1 MDRFL
6 NYLAVIT
13 SLGIASIAAYF
24 SVLGLATIFAGA
36 FMGIV
41 IMAGALEF
49 GKVVTAAYLHLAWDK
64 LNYMKYYLVFSVFV
78 LMLITSLGIFGYLSK
93 AHSEQTG
100 DTAQAQSF
108 VDRIESQIAR
118 EENKITTY
126 QERIQSLG
134 GAKIDVSTSIE
145 QQETIRDGAW
155 DRVQGDI
162 EYAQGQIQSIR
173 DQLVIDLD
181 AQDNKLKPLDR
192 IVDSYANQGT
202 VTTETD
208 SGGLFRSAETQ
219 TVDNVAK
226 ANEVRLSQKAERD
239 AISTE
244 KDKLRT
250 SAQRDINS
258 QQANI
263 DKYRGQA
270 QKTIEAANKEIN
282 GLRDSSSEDQDG
294 ILLKIDDYNNQ
305 IDGIYDGLIEIKDEK
320 FTAESEVRE
329 LEKEVGPIK
338 YVAQLL
344 YGGDGEDLLDK
355 AVQVFI
361 LLLVFV
367 FDPLAV
373 MLVIAANQTL
383 LRYGIDLEK
392 TGPEGDSNG
401 NPESDRDDTRGP
413 EGDPD
418 SEDYGTVAESTT
430 HVFEAGNLQDSES
443 GSDTTSNDI
452 HLQPARKDDNI
463 VRDEPEHSG
472 VKDATTFINNI
483 NEEAA
488 TAMAESAELKKQ
500 LTALEKLIKETEPK
514 TVVIEKDMELD
525 LSPPK
530 AILDLEKKLKA
541 RLDRDDD

>member
-1 MDRFL
+1 MLFGIL
-6 NYLAVIT
+6 TLITALA
-13 SLGIASIAAYF
+13 IAGVAAWFSIAGLMAIF
-24 SVLGLATIFAGA
+24 SAAALPIAV
-36 FMGIV
+36 
-41 IMAGALEF
+41 MAGTLEV
-49 GKVVTAAYLHLAWDK
+49 GKLLTASWLYRYWNDTGLLLRSYLCIA
-64 LNYMKYYLVFSVFV
+64 VGI
-78 LMLITSLGIFGYLSK
+78 LMLITSMGIFGYLSK
-93 AHSEQTG
+93 AHLDQAGASG
-100 DTAQAQSF
+100 DAFAI
-108 VDRIESQIAR
+108 VERLDGKIAR
-118 EENKITTY
+118 EENKIGILE
-126 QERIQSLG
+126 QRIAGLQTG
-134 GAKIDVSTSIE
+134 GGLDVSTSIQ

-208 SGGLFRSAETQ
+208 SGGLFRSAETE

-263 DKYRGQA
+263 DKYRSQA
-270 QKTIEAANKEIN
+270 QTVIDRANAEVN
-282 GLRDSSSEDQDG
+282 SLRSSSSEDQDG
-294 ILLKIDDYNNQ
+294 ILIKIDDYNNQ
-305 IDGIYDGLIEIKDEK
+305 IDTIYNGLIEIKDEK
-320 FTAESEVRE
+320 FLAESEVRE

-344 YGGDGEDLLDK
+344 YGGDSEDLLDK
-355 AVQVFI
+355 SVQVFI

-383 LRYGIDLEK
+383 LRYGINIEK
-392 TGPEGDSNG
+392 TGPEGDNSNG
-401 NPESDRDDTRGP
+401 DRTDESHSD
-413 EGDPD
+413 
-418 SEDYGTVAESTT
+418 DYGTVTEQATNI
-430 HVFEAGNLQDSES
+430 FEAGNLQDNRS
-443 GSDTTSNDI
+443 GIDTAGDDI
-452 HLQPARKDDNI
+452 HLRQPREDGDVFREPHRPTDI
-463 VRDEPEHSG
+463 DEASI
-472 VKDATTFINNI
+472 AI
-483 NEEAA
+483 
-488 TAMAESAELKKQ
+488 AESAELKKQ
-500 LTALEKLIKETEPK
+500 VSALEKQVNQTPQTI
-514 TVVIEKDMELD
+514 VVEQELNLD
-525 LSPPK
+525 LSPPQ
-530 AILDLEKKLKA
+530 AILDLEKKLKQ

>member
-1 MDRFL
+1 MLFGIL
-6 NYLAVIT
+6 TLITALAIAGVAAWFSIAGLMAIFSAAAMPIAVMAGTLEVGKLLTASWLYRYWNDT
-13 SLGIASIAAYF
+13 SLMLKSYLCIAVAI
-24 SVLGLATIFAGA
+24 
-36 FMGIV
+36 
-41 IMAGALEF
+41 
-49 GKVVTAAYLHLAWDK
+49 
-64 LNYMKYYLVFSVFV
+64 
-78 LMLITSLGIFGYLSK
+78 LMLITSMGIFGYLSK
-93 AHSEQTG
+93 AHLDQAGASG
-100 DTAQAQSF
+100 DAFAI
-108 VDRIESQIAR
+108 VERLDGKIAR
-118 EENKITTY
+118 EENKIGILE
-126 QERIQSLG
+126 QRIAGLQTG
-134 GAKIDVSTSIE
+134 GGLDVSTSIQ

-208 SGGLFRSAETQ
+208 GGGLFRSAETE

-244 KDKLRT
+244 KDKLRR
-250 SAQRDINS
+250 SAQKDINS

-270 QKTIEAANKEIN
+270 QNTIEAANNEIN

-305 IDGIYDGLIEIKDEK
+305 IDNIYDGLIEIKDEK

-344 YGGDGEDLLDK
+344 YGGDGEELLDK

-383 LRYGIDLEK
+383 LRYGINLEK

-401 NPESDRDDTRGP
+401 NPKSDRDDTRGP
-413 EGDPD
+413 EGDSD
-418 SEDYGTVAESTT
+418 SEDYGTVTESTT

-472 VKDATTFINNI
+472 VINATTFINDI
-483 NEEAA
+483 NEEA
-488 TAMAESAELKKQ
+488 TQRMVENDELKKQ
-500 LTALEKLIKETEPK
+500 LTALEKLVKETEPK
-514 TVVIEKDMELD
+514 TIVIEKDMELD

>member
-1 MDRFL
+1 MLFGIL
-6 NYLAVIT
+6 TLITALAIAGVAAWFSIAGLMAIFSAAAMPIAVMAGTLEVGKLLTASWLYRYWNDT
-13 SLGIASIAAYF
+13 SLMLKSYLCIAVAI
-24 SVLGLATIFAGA
+24 
-36 FMGIV
+36 
-41 IMAGALEF
+41 
-49 GKVVTAAYLHLAWDK
+49 
-64 LNYMKYYLVFSVFV
+64 
-78 LMLITSLGIFGYLSK
+78 LMLITSMGIFGYLSK
-93 AHSEQTG
+93 AHLDQAGASG
-100 DTAQAQSF
+100 DAFAI
-108 VDRIESQIAR
+108 VERLDGKIAR
-118 EENKITTY
+118 EENKIGILE
-126 QERIQSLG
+126 QRIAGLQTG
-134 GAKIDVSTSIE
+134 GGLDVSTSIQ

-208 SGGLFRSAETQ
+208 SGGLFRSAETE

-244 KDKLRT
+244 KDKLRR
-250 SAQRDINS
+250 SAQKDINS

-270 QKTIEAANKEIN
+270 QNTIEAANNEIN

-305 IDGIYDGLIEIKDEK
+305 IDNIYDGLIEIKDEK

-344 YGGDGEDLLDK
+344 YGGDGEELLDK

-383 LRYGIDLEK
+383 LRYGINLEK

-401 NPESDRDDTRGP
+401 NPKSDRDDTRGP
-413 EGDPD
+413 EGDSD
-418 SEDYGTVAESTT
+418 SEDYGTVTESTT

-472 VKDATTFINNI
+472 VINATTFINDI
-483 NEEAA
+483 NEEA
-488 TAMAESAELKKQ
+488 TQRMVENDELKKQ
-500 LTALEKLIKETEPK
+500 LTALEKLVKETEPK
-514 TVVIEKDMELD
+514 TIVIEKDMELD

>member
-1 MDRFL
+1 M
-6 NYLAVIT
+6 
-13 SLGIASIAAYF
+13 
-24 SVLGLATIFAGA
+24 
-36 FMGIV
+36 
-41 IMAGALEF
+41 
-49 GKVVTAAYLHLAWDK
+49 
-64 LNYMKYYLVFSVFV
+64 
-78 LMLITSLGIFGYLSK
+78 GIFGYLSK
-93 AHSEQTG
+93 AHLDQAGASG
-100 DTAQAQSF
+100 DAFAI
-108 VDRIESQIAR
+108 VERLEGQIAR
-118 EENKITTY
+118 EENKIGILET
-126 QERIQSLG
+126 RIASLQTG
-134 GAKIDVSTSIE
+134 GGLDVSSSIQ

-173 DQLVIDLD
+173 DQLVIDLK
-181 AQDNKLKPLDR
+181 AQDDKLKPLDR
-192 IVDSYANQGT
+192 IVDSYADQGT

-208 SGGLFRSAETQ
+208 GGGLFRSAETE

-244 KDKLRT
+244 KDKLRR

-270 QKTIEAANKEIN
+270 QNTIEAANNEIN

-305 IDGIYDGLIEIKDEK
+305 IDNIYDGLIEIKDEK

-344 YGGDGEDLLDK
+344 YGGDGEELLDK

-383 LRYGIDLEK
+383 LRYGINLEK

-401 NPESDRDDTRGP
+401 NPKSDRDDTRGP
-413 EGDPD
+413 EGDSD
-418 SEDYGTVAESTT
+418 SEDYGTVTESTT

-472 VKDATTFINNI
+472 VINATTFINDI
-483 NEEAA
+483 NEEA
-488 TAMAESAELKKQ
+488 TQRMVENDELKKQ
-500 LTALEKLIKETEPK
+500 LTALEKLVKETEPK
-514 TVVIEKDMELD
+514 TIVIEKDMELD

>member
-1 MDRFL
+1 MLFGIL
-6 NYLAVIT
+6 TLITALAIAAVAAWFSIAGLMAIFSAAALPIAVMAGTLEVGKLLTASWLYRYWDDT
-13 SLGIASIAAYF
+13 SLMLKSYLCIA
-24 SVLGLATIFAGA
+24 
-36 FMGIV
+36 
-41 IMAGALEF
+41 
-49 GKVVTAAYLHLAWDK
+49 
-64 LNYMKYYLVFSVFV
+64 VFI
-78 LMLITSLGIFGYLSK
+78 LMLITSMGIFGYLSK
-93 AHSEQTG
+93 AHLDQAGASG
-100 DTAQAQSF
+100 DAFAI
-108 VDRIESQIAR
+108 VERLEGQIAR
-118 EENKITTY
+118 EENKIGILET
-126 QERIQSLG
+126 RIASLQTG
-134 GAKIDVSTSIE
+134 GGLDVSSSIQ

-173 DQLVIDLD
+173 DQLVIDLK
-181 AQDNKLKPLDR
+181 AQDDKLKPLDR
-192 IVDSYANQGT
+192 IVDSYADQGT
-202 VTTETD
+202 VITETD
-208 SGGLFRSAETQ
+208 GGGLFRSAETE

-250 SAQRDINS
+250 SAQKDINS

-270 QKTIEAANKEIN
+270 QNTIEAANNEIN

-305 IDGIYDGLIEIKDEK
+305 IDNIYDGLIEIKDEK

-344 YGGDGEDLLDK
+344 YGGDGEELLDK

-383 LRYGIDLEK
+383 LRYGINLEK

-401 NPESDRDDTRGP
+401 NPKSDRDDTRGP
-413 EGDPD
+413 EGDSD
-418 SEDYGTVAESTT
+418 SEDYGTVTESTT

-472 VKDATTFINNI
+472 VINATTFINDI
-483 NEEAA
+483 NEEA
-488 TAMAESAELKKQ
+488 TQRMVENDELKKQ
-500 LTALEKLIKETEPK
+500 LTALEKLVKETEPK

>member
-1 MDRFL
+1 MLFGIL
-6 NYLAVIT
+6 TLITALAIAGVAAWFSIAGLMAIFSAAAMPIAVMAGTLEVGKLLTASWLYRYWNDT
-13 SLGIASIAAYF
+13 SLMLKSYLCIAVAI
-24 SVLGLATIFAGA
+24 
-36 FMGIV
+36 
-41 IMAGALEF
+41 
-49 GKVVTAAYLHLAWDK
+49 
-64 LNYMKYYLVFSVFV
+64 
-78 LMLITSLGIFGYLSK
+78 LMLITSMGIFGYLSK
-93 AHSEQTG
+93 AHLDQAGASG
-100 DTAQAQSF
+100 DAFAI
-108 VDRIESQIAR
+108 VERLDGKIAR
-118 EENKITTY
+118 EENKIGILE
-126 QERIQSLG
+126 QRIAGLQTG
-134 GAKIDVSTSIE
+134 GGLDVSTSIQ

-208 SGGLFRSAETQ
+208 SGGLFRSAETE

-263 DKYRGQA
+263 DKYRSQA
-270 QKTIEAANKEIN
+270 QTVIDRANAEVN
-282 GLRDSSSEDQDG
+282 SLRSSSSEDQDG
-294 ILLKIDDYNNQ
+294 ILIKIDDYNNQ
-305 IDGIYDGLIEIKDEK
+305 IDTIYNGLIEIKDEK
-320 FTAESEVRE
+320 FLAESEVRE

-338 YVAQLL
+338 YVAQLMF
-344 YGGDGEDLLDK
+344 GGDSEDLLDK

-401 NPESDRDDTRGP
+401 NPSSNSNATLATTTSAGDDKIHREDNEDGI
-413 EGDPD
+413 D
-418 SEDYGTVAESTT
+418 SGTER
-430 HVFEAGNLQDSES
+430 
-443 GSDTTSNDI
+443 SDTISNVPVQSVRAVDNEQGK
-452 HLQPARKDDNI
+452 HPQPSSVDD
-463 VRDEPEHSG
+463 
-472 VKDATTFINNI
+472 
-483 NEEAA
+483 AA
-488 TAMAESAELKKQ
+488 IAKAESAALQKELRQLKKD
-500 LTALEKLIKETEPK
+500 LKKKPKE
-514 TVVIEKDMELD
+514 VIVEKDMNVRLEA
-525 LSPPK
+525 PK
-530 AILDLEKKLKA
+530 SILNLEKKLNK
-541 RLDRDDD
+541 RLGKDDR

>member
-1 MDRFL
+1 MLFGIL
-6 NYLAVIT
+6 TLITALAIAAVAAWFSIAGLMAIFSAAALPIAVMAGTLEVGKLLTASWLYRYWDDT
-13 SLGIASIAAYF
+13 SLMLKSYLCIA
-24 SVLGLATIFAGA
+24 
-36 FMGIV
+36 
-41 IMAGALEF
+41 
-49 GKVVTAAYLHLAWDK
+49 
-64 LNYMKYYLVFSVFV
+64 VFI
-78 LMLITSLGIFGYLSK
+78 LMLITSMGIFGYLSK
-93 AHSEQTG
+93 AHLDQAGASG
-100 DTAQAQSF
+100 DAFAI
-108 VDRIESQIAR
+108 VERLEGQIAR
-118 EENKITTY
+118 EENKIGILET
-126 QERIQSLG
+126 RIASLQTG
-134 GAKIDVSTSIE
+134 GGLDVSSSIQ

-173 DQLVIDLD
+173 DQLVIDLK
-181 AQDNKLKPLDR
+181 AQDDKLKPLDR

-208 SGGLFRSAETQ
+208 SGGLFRSAETE

-244 KDKLRT
+244 KDKLRR
-250 SAQRDINS
+250 SAQKDINS

-270 QKTIEAANKEIN
+270 QNTIEAANNEIN

-305 IDGIYDGLIEIKDEK
+305 IDNIYDGLIEIKDEK

-344 YGGDGEDLLDK
+344 YGGDGEELLDK

-383 LRYGIDLEK
+383 LRYGINLEK

-401 NPESDRDDTRGP
+401 NPKSDRDDTRGP
-413 EGDPD
+413 EGDSD
-418 SEDYGTVAESTT
+418 SEDYGTVTESTT

-472 VKDATTFINNI
+472 VINATTFINDI
-483 NEEAA
+483 NEEA
-488 TAMAESAELKKQ
+488 TQRMVENDELKKQ
-500 LTALEKLIKETEPK
+500 LTALEKLVKETEPK
-514 TVVIEKDMELD
+514 TIVIEKDMELD

>member
-1 MDRFL
+1 MLFGIL
-6 NYLAVIT
+6 TLITALAIAGVAAWFSIAGLMAIFSAAAMPIAVMAGTLEVGKLLTASWLYRYWNDT
-13 SLGIASIAAYF
+13 SLMLKSYLCIAVAI
-24 SVLGLATIFAGA
+24 
-36 FMGIV
+36 
-41 IMAGALEF
+41 
-49 GKVVTAAYLHLAWDK
+49 
-64 LNYMKYYLVFSVFV
+64 
-78 LMLITSLGIFGYLSK
+78 LMLITSMGIFGYLSK
-93 AHSEQTG
+93 AHLDQAGASG
-100 DTAQAQSF
+100 DAFAI
-108 VDRIESQIAR
+108 VERLDGKIAR
-118 EENKITTY
+118 EENKIGILE
-126 QERIQSLG
+126 QRIAGLQTG
-134 GAKIDVSTSIE
+134 GGLDVSTSIQ

-208 SGGLFRSAETQ
+208 SGGLFRSAETE

-244 KDKLRT
+244 KDKLRR

-270 QKTIEAANKEIN
+270 QNTIEAANNEIN

-305 IDGIYDGLIEIKDEK
+305 IDNIYDGLIEIKDEK

-344 YGGDGEDLLDK
+344 YGGDGEELLDK

-383 LRYGIDLEK
+383 LRYGINLEK

-401 NPESDRDDTRGP
+401 NPKSDRDDTRGP
-413 EGDPD
+413 EGDSD
-418 SEDYGTVAESTT
+418 SEDYGTVTESTT

-472 VKDATTFINNI
+472 VINATTFINDI
-483 NEEAA
+483 NEEA
-488 TAMAESAELKKQ
+488 TQRMVENDELKKQ
-500 LTALEKLIKETEPK
+500 LTALEKLVKETEPK

>member
-1 MDRFL
+1 MLFGIL
-6 NYLAVIT
+6 TLITALAIAAVAAWFSIAGLMAIFSAAALPIAVMAGTLEVGKLLTASWLYRYWDDT
-13 SLGIASIAAYF
+13 SLMLKSYLCIAVAI
-24 SVLGLATIFAGA
+24 
-36 FMGIV
+36 
-41 IMAGALEF
+41 
-49 GKVVTAAYLHLAWDK
+49 
-64 LNYMKYYLVFSVFV
+64 
-78 LMLITSLGIFGYLSK
+78 LMLITSMGIFGYLSK
-93 AHSEQTG
+93 AHLDQAGASG
-100 DTAQAQSF
+100 DAFAI
-108 VDRIESQIAR
+108 VERLEGQIAR
-118 EENKITTY
+118 EENKIGIL
-126 QERIQSLG
+126 ESRITSLQTG
-134 GAKIDVSTSIE
+134 GGLDVSSSIQ
-145 QQETIRDGAW
+145 QQELIRDGAW